1 MMQQLEAAKTLAAQ
15 FDEDRKQSS
24 LAIGQLDIDKKQIE
38 LDVQNGLIAQVNQEK
53 ALAQLEAQRLP
64 TLQALADAQLKAAQ
78 ATGDPQ
84 KIQEAEKFAEEVQ
97 QIGIQAD
104 YARQQWTKFDN
115 EVASAMES
123 DLANFL
129 AKDIDQVH
137 GIGDA
142 FRSLAATALQS
153 LRNIAAQM
161 IATMAIQ
168 KLMSALG
175 FGKDDGAKQVA
186 NAAAAGVAQAT
197 PLIAASA
204 AMTAG
209 GASVTAGAAALGVS
223 ASALMAAAIELQVA
237 NASGGGGGGMFAE
250 GGFVK
255 GPGSATS
262 DSIPARLSDG
272 EYVVNA
278 DAVKKIGLPA
288 LEAINRGLRTP
299 AIQSMP
305 IQRFADGGLVR
316 SGGSSTMDLHLGIGL
331 DHGLILKALTS
342 KAAGKIF
349 LQHLTDNPKAAA
361 KAISRAQ

>member
-1 MMQQLEAAKTLAAQ
+1 
-15 FDEDRKQSS
+15 
-24 LAIGQLDIDKKQIE
+24 
-38 LDVQNGLIAQVNQEK
+38 
-53 ALAQLEAQRLP
+53 
-64 TLQALADAQLKAAQ
+64 
-78 ATGDPQ
+78 
-84 KIQEAEKFAEEVQ
+84 
-97 QIGIQAD
+97 
-104 YARQQWTKFDN
+104 KFDN
-115 EVASAMES
+115 EVASAFQS

-142 FRSLAATALQS
+142 FRSLASTALQS

-223 ASALMAAAIELQVA
+223 ASALMAAAIELEVA
-237 NASGGGGGGMFAE
+237 NASGGGGGGGLFAE
-250 GGFVK
+250 GGPVK

-262 DSIPARLSDG
+262 DSIP
-272 EYVVNA
+272 
-278 DAVKKIGLPA
+278 
-288 LEAINRGLRTP
+288 
-299 AIQSMP
+299 
-305 IQRFADGGLVR
+305 
-316 SGGSSTMDLHLGIGL
+316 
-331 DHGLILKALTS
+331 
-342 KAAGKIF
+342 
-349 LQHLTDNPKAAA
+349 
-361 KAISRAQ
+361 